1 MSFLYYAWNQ
11 VCCIFL
17 GCLILGCQA
26 SWAEQLAAG
35 TLLHHLSGQ
44 SPVVGAL
51 WGPEICDGFCMGGYI
66 QVTSLGAR
74 VKDISPTFSLWWI
87 DRLPKCSIHNSWG
100 RQIIFG
106 MDWRHLK
113 TKRSQELSG
122 WTLPDV
128 ILFCSPF
135 WAWAAALRLV
145 GFY

>member
-44 SPVVGAL
+44 SPAVGAL
-51 WGPEICDGFCMGGYI
+51 WGPEIAMGFAWVATFKWRPWG
-66 QVTSLGAR
+66 LGS
-74 VKDISPTFSLWWI
+74 KIYLPPFLCGELI
-87 DRLPKCSIHNSWG
+87 DFQNVPYHNAWG

-106 MDWRHLK
+106 MDRRHLK

-122 WTLPDV
+122 WTFLDV

-135 WAWAAALRLV
+135 WAQAAALRLV